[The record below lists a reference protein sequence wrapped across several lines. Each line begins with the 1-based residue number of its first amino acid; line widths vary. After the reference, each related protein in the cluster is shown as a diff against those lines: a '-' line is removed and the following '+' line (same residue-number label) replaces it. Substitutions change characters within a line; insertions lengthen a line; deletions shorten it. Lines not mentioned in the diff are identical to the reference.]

1 MADTAAQQAAAKRE
15 RSDTKGKANKKDKF
29 AHLNVE
35 EGTLKHGLPYRALG
49 TGDEPLVV
57 LRWFTDNHTNPE
69 GWERTVELKQLA
81 PLAERYRVHAVNRAP
96 GMADGT
102 TMAQIAEQHAEALA
116 DRFGGPVH
124 ILGTSSGGS
133 VAMQLAADHPQVFR
147 RMVLAMAGHTMGD
160 EARAAQL
167 KYAQASEA
175 GRRALH
181 HTARISFKSA
191 ALARV
196 AAPLMWL
203 ADPFVRPKDPSDM
216 VAFVRAEAA
225 FDVRDRL
232 AEIRVPTLVIAG
244 GQDRA
249 CPPEVCRRTVEGMPD
264 AQLVVYEKAG
274 HIGTFNNPR
283 FPRDVLSFLDTGS
296 PARD

>member
-1 MADTAAQQAAAKRE
+1 MADTAAKQAAAKKE
-15 RSDTKGKANKKDKF
+15 KKNKKDKF
-29 AHLNVE
+29 EHLNVE
-35 EGTLKHGLPYRALG
+35 EGTLRHGLPYRALG

-69 GWERTVELKQLA
+69 GWERGVELKQLA
-81 PLAERYRVHAVNRAP
+81 PLAERYRVYAVNRAP
-96 GMADGT
+96 GMARGT
-102 TMAQIAEQHAEALA
+102 TMEQVAEQHAQALTEK
-116 DRFGGPVH
+116 FGGPVH

-133 VAMQLAADHPQVFR
+133 VAMQLAADHPQVFK

-160 EARAAQL
+160 EARQAQL
-167 KYAQASEA
+167 KYAEASEA

-191 ALARV
+191 ALAKV
-196 AAPLMWL
+196 VAPLMWL
-203 ADPFVRPKDPSDM
+203 VDPFVRPKDPSDM

-244 GQDRA
+244 GADRA

-264 AQLVVYEKAG
+264 AELVVYDKAG

-283 FPRDVLSFLDTGS
+283 FPKDVLAFLDTGS
-296 PARD
+296 PVRG